1 MDMSF
6 VSSKTIS
13 HILFKDW
20 SVSSIGGLV
29 GSCIAIVVIAIFFE
43 SLKSYKGPYRKR
55 LYRRDCESI
64 PLIRRLHKNENRLTL
79 TDHLKKTFLFVVR
92 FLVGYFLMLV
102 AMTYNV
108 WLFLAVVIGCGLGY
122 FLATPFM
129 QYYIDGRKKTAS
141 RVLDN
146 YGNSSSLGA
155 TGTL

>member
-1 MDMSF
+1 
-6 VSSKTIS
+6 
-13 HILFKDW
+13 
-20 SVSSIGGLV
+20 
-29 GSCIAIVVIAIFFE
+29 
-43 SLKSYKGPYRKR
+43 
-55 LYRRDCESI
+55 
-64 PLIRRLHKNENRLTL
+64 
-79 TDHLKKTFLFVVR
+79 
-92 FLVGYFLMLV
+92 MLV

-129 QYYIDGRKKTAS
+129 QYYIDGRKKAAS